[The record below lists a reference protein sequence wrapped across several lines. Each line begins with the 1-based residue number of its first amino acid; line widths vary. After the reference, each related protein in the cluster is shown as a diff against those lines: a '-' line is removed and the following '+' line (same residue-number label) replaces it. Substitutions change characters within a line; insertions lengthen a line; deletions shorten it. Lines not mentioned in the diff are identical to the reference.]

1 MWAAGNNRVD
11 ALELLVRHGAYLNIK
26 NNVSKTCVSDVV
38 FVDCSDV
45 RGVWRVW

>member
-1 MWAAGNNRVD
+1 MYAAVNNSVD
-11 ALELLVRHGAYLNIK
+11 ALELLVRHGADVNIK
-26 NNVSKTCVSDVV
+26 NNVSKTCASDVV

>member
-1 MWAAGNNRVD
+1 MEAANNNSVD
-11 ALELLVRHGAYLNIK
+11 ALELLVRHGADLNLK
-26 NNVSKTCVSDVV
+26 TDVSKTCASDVV

>member
-1 MWAAGNNRVD
+1 MAANSYSVD
-11 ALELLVRHGAYLNIK
+11 ALELLVRHGADINIK
-26 NNVSKTCVSDVV
+26 NNVSKTCASDVV

>member
-1 MWAAGNNRVD
+1 MAAFNNSVD
-11 ALELLVRHGAYLNIK
+11 ALELLVRHGADINIK

>member
-1 MWAAGNNRVD
+1 MLAAGSNSVD
-11 ALELLVRHGAYLNIK
+11 ALELLVRHGADVNIK